1 VTDFPGEHPEPP
13 GDLAGRSPLV
23 LNLVAG
29 SVFSRIHN
37 RNDGPVFFGKTGRN
51 RFDSPDGSFGVLYV
65 GFDEHCAFIETFGES
80 TGIRA
85 VTRRALEQR
94 HLAYL
99 QTTESLTLIDLVS
112 SGGLARI
119 GADARL
125 FSGSHAVAQRWSA
138 ALRKH
143 SAKPAGL
150 VYPARHD
157 AARRSCALF
166 DLPDSVF
173 TATNAGSLLE
183 SQHAKLLAT
192 ILDTYDFGLIE

>member
-1 VTDFPGEHPEPP
+1 MTDFPGEHPEPP

-37 RNDGPVFFGKTGRN
+37 RNNGPVFFGKTGRN
-51 RFDSPDGSFGVLYV
+51 RFDSPDGSFGALYV
-65 GFDEHCAFIETFGES
+65 GFDEHCAFIETFGQS
-80 TGIRA
+80 TGIRT

-94 HLAYL
+94 NLSYL
-99 QTTESLTLIDLVS
+99 QTTESLTLIDLAS

-143 SAKPAGL
+143 PAKPAGL
-150 VYPARHD
+150 VYAARHD

-183 SQHAKLLAT
+183 SQHAKLLAA

>member
-13 GDLAGRSPLV
+13 ADLADRSPLLLKRV
-23 LNLVAG
+23 SG
-29 SVFSRIHN
+29 TVFSRIHN
-37 RNDGPVFFGKTGRN
+37 RNEGPIFFGKTSRN
-51 RFDSPDGSFGVLYV
+51 RFDSPDRSFGVLYV
-65 GFDEHCAFIETFGES
+65 GFDEHCAFIETFGQS
-80 TGIRA
+80 TGIRT
-85 VTRRALEQR
+85 VTRRELDQR

-99 QTTESLTLIDLVS
+99 QTTESLTLIDLAS

-157 AARRSCALF
+157 AARKSCALF
-166 DLPDSVF
+166 DLPDSVL
-173 TATNAGSLLE
+173 TVTSTGSLLDP
-183 SQHAKLLAT
+183 QRTALLAT
-192 ILDTYDFGLIE
+192 ILDTYKFGLIE